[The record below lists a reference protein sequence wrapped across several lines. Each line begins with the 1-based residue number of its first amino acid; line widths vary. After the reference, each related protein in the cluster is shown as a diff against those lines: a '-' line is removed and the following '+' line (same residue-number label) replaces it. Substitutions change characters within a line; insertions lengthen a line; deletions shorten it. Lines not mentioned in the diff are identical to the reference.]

1 MWKAMQPAPTFTKH
15 NQQNPVHIHVR
26 NYAAAEC
33 GVSAG
38 VFLYSFK
45 RSQLSLCALCVSL
58 YVLSHMQIST
68 PTLLQTMFALNES

>member
-15 NQQNPVHIHVR
+15 NQQSPVHIHVR
-26 NYAAAEC
+26 NYAAADC

-38 VFLYSFK
+38 VLLYSF
-45 RSQLSLCALCVSL
+45 SQLSLCALCVSL

-68 PTLLQTMFALNES
+68 PTLLQTMFALDES